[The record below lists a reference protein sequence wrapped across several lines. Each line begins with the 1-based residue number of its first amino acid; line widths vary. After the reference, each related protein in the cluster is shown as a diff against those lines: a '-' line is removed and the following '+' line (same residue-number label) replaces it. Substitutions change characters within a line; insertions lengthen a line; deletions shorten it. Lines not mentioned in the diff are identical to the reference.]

1 MTTPQAPTPPL
12 PTPAIAVDAHA
23 LAAILADFEL
33 EGRDSE
39 PGRVIL
45 CGAAGEPTSLR
56 EAIDAQLADDGLV
69 LVSLPGRPTDAE
81 LADRRNHLWPLLH
94 VVAIYELSAEGT
106 HRRTNA
112 RRDLIDSEA
121 CSASTLLAARRRS
134 HVMSPDATVE
144 KFDQNAEGWNG
155 AAGSAGYPHFRWMR
169 KHVAL
174 FADIPPGKRIL
185 DFGCGAGWVG
195 IEAALRFEARE
206 LCFFDPSPEMV
217 RIAEDN
223 CRACGIQNFTG
234 RTGFGEAPP
243 FVDDEPFDLVLSSG
257 VISFSPDAESWYAGL
272 MKCLAP
278 GGQLVIG
285 DIHRD
290 SRGMRRRRRAK
301 PLLPVREL
309 NASTRDEVRRE
320 LEQRGLV
327 HIASE
332 GYQLTRPIPEAMYVN
347 EAKLGGI
354 LTAPLLLA
362 NRVASAVDRTLGSPL
377 QGQFDSWMMRF
388 ERQLAASGEPMSS
401 Q

>member
-1 MTTPQAPTPPL
+1 MTSSQASTPPV
-12 PTPAIAVDAHA
+12 PAPAVPLDAHA
-23 LAAILADFEL
+23 RAAILADFGL
-33 EGRDSE
+33 ADHDAGT
-39 PGRVIL
+39 GRVIV
-45 CGAAGEPTSLR
+45 CGPAGEPVALR
-56 EAIDAQLADDGLV
+56 EALDSHLADDGLV
-69 LVSLPGRPTDAE
+69 LLGLPGRPSDAE
-81 LADRRNHLWPLLH
+81 LAEHRNRLWPLLH

-112 RRDLIDSEA
+112 KRELIDSEA
-121 CSASTLLAARRRS
+121 CAAATLLAARRRT

-144 KFDQNAEGWNG
+144 KFDQNAAGWNG
-155 AAGSAGYPHFRWMR
+155 EAGSAGYPHFRWMR

-206 LCFFDPSPEMV
+206 LAFFDPSPEMV

-223 CRACGIQNFTG
+223 CRACGLTNFVG

-243 FVDDEPFDLVLSSG
+243 FADDEPYDLVLSSG
-257 VISFSPDAESWYAGL
+257 VISFSPDPESWFAGL
-272 MKCLAP
+272 LACLAP

-290 SRGMRRRRRAK
+290 SRGMRRRRQVK

-309 NASTRDEVRRE
+309 NAWTRDEVRRE
-320 LEQRGLV
+320 LERRGLV
-327 HIASE
+327 HRASE

-347 EAKLGGI
+347 EVKLGGI

-362 NRVASAVDRTLGSPL
+362 NRLASAVDRGLGSPL

-388 ERQLAASGEPMSS
+388 ERPR
-401 Q
+401 